1 MTKKTKI
8 WDYAFAIGKIRA
20 LEKFLIT
27 NEVFEEAVG
36 LELSQALRLF
46 VEADLYAE
54 TLLEVKNSQGLE
66 QALNQELLK
75 VKKLIQGLL
84 LDKKLAYLLEMDN
97 LTEAKKLVRSYHNEF
112 LSDYIMH
119 AIDMHNIKTFLRLR
133 ILKEPQARLKEN
145 LTEEG
150 FIKKDFFLSLY
161 DQNILV
167 FLSGLEYVHKRQTI
181 VNYAYFLKE
190 PIQRLEKDNSFV
202 SLEKAISD
210 FLIRILKPAKYLS
223 CGPEPL
229 LAYYFAKANEINL
242 IRLIILAKLNQLD
255 AAAVKERLNTVYA

>member
-1 MTKKTKI
+1 MTKKAKI
-8 WDYAFAIGKIRA
+8 WDYAFAIGKVRA
-20 LEKFLIT
+20 LEKFLIKD
-27 NEVFEEAVG
+27 EVFEEAIESDLG
-36 LELSQALRLF
+36 EALKLF
-46 VEADLYAE
+46 VESDLYGE
-54 TLLEVKNSQGLE
+54 ELLDIRNAQELE
-66 QALNQELLK
+66 QALSQELLK
-75 VKKLIQGLL
+75 VKKLIQGLF

-97 LTEAKKLVRSYHNEF
+97 LAEAKKLAIDYRNEF
-112 LSDYIMH
+112 LNDYIMH
-119 AIDMHNIKTFLRLR
+119 TIDMHNIKTFLRLR

-145 LTEEG
+145 LNEEG

-161 DQNILV
+161 DQDILL

-202 SLEKAISD
+202 SLEKTITD

-229 LAYYFAKANEINL
+229 LGYYFAKVNEINL
-242 IRLIILAKLNQLD
+242 MRMIILAKLNHLD
-255 AAAVKERLNTVYA
+255 TAAVKERLNSVYA